1 MPPPTGP
8 PTNPTDALAWAQEAI
23 TSNPRRCIY
32 DTHVYKR
39 LRERR
44 ISERSIWYAIRNAT
58 SCIVYIPDRKPL
70 ACGTCW
76 RITGPD
82 AEGEVTSVG
91 VETFVDHLG
100 RRLLVITVF

>member
-1 MPPPTGP
+1 MKRAEFTKAHINRKS
-8 PTNPTDALAWAQEAI
+8 TEREDDDLSLAE
-23 TSNPRRCIY
+23 R
-32 DTHVYKR
+32 VYKR
-39 LRERR
+39 LRERN

-58 SCIVYIPDRKPL
+58 TCIAYVPDRTPL
-70 ACGTCW
+70 AGGTCW

-82 AEGEVTSVG
+82 AEGEVTWVG